1 MSAQTRDQVL
11 SVISAHGDE
20 IRTAGV
26 RRLGVFGS
34 FVRNE
39 QTPESDLDVLVEF
52 DPAQKTFDN
61 FMRVSLLL
69 EDLCDRR
76 VDLVTTESLS
86 PYLRPYIASEVEYVH
101 LGGDYLL
108 HILDETDFLTHRLK
122 RSEQGGL
129 RC

>member
-1 MSAQTRDQVL
+1 MSAQTRDQVF
-11 SVISAHGDE
+11 SAISAHGEE
-20 IRTAGV
+20 IKAAGV

-61 FMRVSLLL
+61 FMKVSLLL

-86 PYLRPYIASEVEYVH
+86 PYLGPHIVNEVEYVH
-101 LGGDYLL
+101 LG
-108 HILDETDFLTHRLK
+108 
-122 RSEQGGL
+122 S
-129 RC
+129 